1 MPPFRTLNPAIL
13 AGYLAGFASAIAAM
27 FPNDAAA
34 ICPPK
39 MRLTVGME
47 TPLRNAKI

>member
-13 AGYLAGFASAIAAM
+13 AGYLAGFASTIAAM

-34 ICPPK
+34 FCPPK
-39 MRLTVGME
+39 MLMTVGMD
-47 TPLRNAKI
+47 TPLC